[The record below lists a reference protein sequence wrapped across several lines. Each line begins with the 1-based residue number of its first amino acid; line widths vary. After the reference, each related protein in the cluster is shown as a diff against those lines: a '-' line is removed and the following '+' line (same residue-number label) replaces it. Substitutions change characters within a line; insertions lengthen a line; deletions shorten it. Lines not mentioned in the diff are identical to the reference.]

1 MEGNELPGAAATPP
15 SSPKTPELASRI
27 FLRSVEESLAL
38 RPRIVPMPEGEDPAN
53 PTVRAMQRARRRSWL
68 HARYL
73 LGWSMFEA
81 IRLSARLAEAFAEWT
96 RGTNP
101 DVGGLGDTLQRV
113 EREMLEPASLR
124 ERIRFLDHLL
134 DAVGRDRDRDEM
146 ALALEAYDRTEAPA
160 RQAGGAA

>member
-1 MEGNELPGAAATPP
+1 MPGAAATPP
-15 SSPKTPELASRI
+15 SPPKAPEPASRV

-38 RPRIVPMPEGEDPAN
+38 RSRIGPMPEGEDPAN
-53 PTVRAMQRARRRSWL
+53 PTVRAMQRARRRTWL

-96 RGTNP
+96 RTDTP
-101 DVGGLGDTLQRV
+101 DVDGLGDALERV

-134 DAVGRDRDRDEM
+134 DAVGRDRDRDEL
-146 ALALEAYDRTEAPA
+146 ALALEAFDRTEAPA
-160 RQAGGAA
+160 RQGAA